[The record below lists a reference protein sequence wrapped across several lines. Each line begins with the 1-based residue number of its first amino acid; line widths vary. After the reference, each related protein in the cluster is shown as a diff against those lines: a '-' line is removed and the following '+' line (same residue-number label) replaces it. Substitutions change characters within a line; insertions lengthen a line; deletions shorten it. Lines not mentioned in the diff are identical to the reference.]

1 MDNEERNTAVDF
13 VMADGTLCITDKKNL
28 IQKPLY
34 YMLITAQVY
43 LKSFSLCVF
52 LFRRDSSFLDA
63 VYNSPLYFLP
73 SVLVLPS
80 SFLTWLVFVQ

>member
-1 MDNEERNTAVDF
+1 
-13 VMADGTLCITDKKNL
+13 MADGTLCITDKKHL

-43 LKSFSLCVF
+43 LKSFSLCVL

-63 VYNSPLYFLP
+63 VYNSHCTSLSKCARTPF
-73 SVLVLPS
+73 
-80 SFLTWLVFVQ
+80 FVFNMASLCAIAPTRRKKKA